1 MAAIN
6 QIITLGIGTPSG
18 VPPFITFGFQLGSST
33 ATVPNVVGNAQATAV
48 ASIEGAGFV
57 AAVQY
62 AYDGVV
68 ASGNVISQDPT
79 AGSTATVGS
88 TVTIIV
94 SIGAAPSTGTQPRN
108 KRRRGRSMATW
119 GR

>member
-18 VPPFITFGFQLGSST
+18 VPPFITFGFQLGSSV
-33 ATVPNVVGNAQATAV
+33 ATVPDVVGLAEAA
-48 ASIEGAGFV
+48 AILSIEGDGFV
-57 AAVQY
+57 AASQY

-68 ASGNVISQDPT
+68 ASGDVISQDPAGGAT
-79 AGSTATVGS
+79 AALGS

-108 KRRRGRSMATW
+108 KRRRGRAMATW